1 MNNEDKL
8 NALRC
13 VVNVSNTDVINQ
25 SEKIIE
31 ENLLIREKLDF
42 LQQEIF
48 EILVAVRSPGTV
60 EEFNSQKKRDSSIDW
75 WKIVQTARKKHSETI
90 DTYRNAEDIQYQ
102 SGFLMGIHCGIREL
116 LILIEE
122 CNYEYVKEFGEE
134 SENSKLPPEQVKE
147 LQNMLL
153 EERINNII
161 KLNLSVPEH
170 FF

>member
-48 EILVAVRSPGTV
+48 QNSVRWV
-60 EEFNSQKKRDSSIDW
+60 F
-75 WKIVQTARKKHSETI
+75 
-90 DTYRNAEDIQYQ
+90 
-102 SGFLMGIHCGIREL
+102 
-116 LILIEE
+116 
-122 CNYEYVKEFGEE
+122 
-134 SENSKLPPEQVKE
+134 
-147 LQNMLL
+147 
-153 EERINNII
+153 
-161 KLNLSVPEH
+161 
-170 FF
+170 